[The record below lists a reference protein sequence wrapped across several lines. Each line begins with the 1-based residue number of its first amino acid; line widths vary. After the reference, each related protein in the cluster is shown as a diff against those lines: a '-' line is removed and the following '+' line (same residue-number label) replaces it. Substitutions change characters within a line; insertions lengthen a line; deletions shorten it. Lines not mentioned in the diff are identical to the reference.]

1 MNKKELLNLK
11 KELLKAIKN
20 KNKYPTYIT
29 TSSNLVTA
37 TDLQKLDKITQKNR
51 EKNEYFQEKINIIKE
66 KLRNMGYPIDEI
78 FEKWDK
84 LLLHYNNLQDKEII
98 KIILLGKKY
107 PSLKKIILQDIDID
121 QYINLYE
128 EVIENRKNK

>member
-1 MNKKELLNLK
+1 MNKKELINLK

-20 KNKYPTYIT
+20 KNKYPLYGT
-29 TSSNLVTA
+29 TSSHLVTA
-37 TDLQKLDKITQKNR
+37 NDLQKLDKITQRNR
-51 EKNEYFQEKINIIKE
+51 TKNEYYQEKINKIKE

-84 LLLHYNNLQDKEII
+84 LLLKYNNLQDKEII

-107 PSLKKIILQDIDID
+107 PSLKKIILQDIDIN
-121 QYINLYE
+121 QYINFYE
-128 EVIENRKNK
+128 EVEQNRKTK